1 MNIREKL
8 ENRERAIL
16 ADWATLASASR
27 GRKKPLQPCANRT
40 DFQRDRDRI
49 IHSKSFRR
57 LAHKTQVFVSPEGDH
72 YRARL
77 THTLEVAQIGRTIA
91 RALDLN
97 EDLAEAIALGH
108 DLGHTPFGHA
118 GEKALN
124 KVCPLG
130 FRHNEQSLR
139 VVDRLED
146 LNLTFEVRDG
156 IVCHTGKKHAETP
169 EGRIIHYADRIAYIN
184 HDIDDAIRGGIICN
198 EDIPEHLL
206 RELGRTHGKR
216 IDRMVISMID
226 YGEQHHEIGMDATTH
241 DAMMELRAFM
251 FKNVYLSV
259 NAKGE
264 EGRAQSMLGSLYQYC
279 IDHPEELPEDYQ
291 RLMREGDSIERV
303 SCDYIACMTDRYS
316 ISTYRRLF
324 IPKSWNKLTE
334 S

>member
-1 MNIREKL
+1 MNIRGKL
-8 ENRERAIL
+8 ENRERANL
-16 ADWATLASASR
+16 SEWATLSTASR
-27 GRKKPLQPCANRT
+27 GRLKPLPPCDNRT
-40 DFQRDRDRI
+40 EFQRDRDRI

-97 EDLAEAIALGH
+97 EDLTEAIALGH

-118 GEKALN
+118 GERALN
-124 KVCPLG
+124 KVSPFG

-146 LNLTFEVRDG
+146 LNLTYEVRDG
-156 IVCHTGKKHAETP
+156 IVCHTGKKHADTP

-184 HDIDDAIRGGIICN
+184 HDIDDAIRGGIIRN
-198 EDIPEHLL
+198 EDIPERLL

-216 IDRMVISMID
+216 IDHMVIAMID
-226 YGEQHHEIGMDATTH
+226 YGERYHEIGMDAGTH
-241 DAMMELRAFM
+241 EAMMELRSFM
-251 FKNVYLSV
+251 FENVYLSV
-259 NAKGE
+259 NGE
-264 EGRAQSMLGSLYQYC
+264 EARAQSMLGSLYQYF

-291 RLMREGDSIERV
+291 RLRQEGDSVERV

>member
-1 MNIREKL
+1 MTIREKL
-8 ENRERAIL
+8 EERERRTL
-16 ADWATLASASR
+16 ADWATLSSESK
-27 GRKKPLQPCANRT
+27 GRLKPLSACDNRT
-40 DFQRDRDRI
+40 EFQRDRDRI

-118 GEKALN
+118 GERALS
-124 KVCPLG
+124 KVCPGG

-139 VVDRLED
+139 VVDRLEN
-146 LNLTFEVRDG
+146 LNLTQEVRDG
-156 IVCHTGKKHAETP
+156 IVCHTGAKRADTP

-184 HDIDDAIRGGIICN
+184 HDIDDAIRGGIIAGD
-198 EDIPEHLL
+198 DIPEPLL
-206 RELGRTHGKR
+206 RTLGRTHGQR
-216 IDRMVISMID
+216 IDTLVIAMID
-226 YGEQHHEIGMDATTH
+226 FGEKNHEIGMDGATH
-241 DAMMELRAFM
+241 DAMMELREFM
-251 FKNVYLSV
+251 FKNVYHSV
-259 NAKGE
+259 EAKGE
-264 EGRAQSMLGSLYQYC
+264 EDRAKSMLGSLYKYF
-279 IDHPEELPEDYQ
+279 IDHPDELPADYR
-291 RLMREGDSIERV
+291 RLIAEGDPLERV
-303 SCDYIACMTDRYS
+303 ACDYIACMTDRYS

>member
-1 MNIREKL
+1 M
-8 ENRERAIL
+8 
-16 ADWATLASASR
+16 
-27 GRKKPLQPCANRT
+27 
-40 DFQRDRDRI
+40 
-49 IHSKSFRR
+49 
-57 LAHKTQVFVSPEGDH
+57 
-72 YRARL
+72 
-77 THTLEVAQIGRTIA
+77 AQIGRTIA

-97 EDLAEAIALGH
+97 EDLTEAIALGH

-118 GEKALN
+118 GERALN
-124 KVCPLG
+124 KVSPFG

-146 LNLTFEVRDG
+146 LNLTYEVRDG
-156 IVCHTGKKHAETP
+156 IVCHTGKKHADTP

-184 HDIDDAIRGGIICN
+184 HDIDDAIRGGIIRN
-198 EDIPEHLL
+198 EDIPERLL

-216 IDRMVISMID
+216 IDHMVIAMID
-226 YGEQHHEIGMDATTH
+226 YGERYHEIGMDAGTH
-241 DAMMELRAFM
+241 EAMMELRSFM
-251 FKNVYLSV
+251 FENVYLSV

-264 EGRAQSMLGSLYQYC
+264 EARAQSMLGSLYQYF

-291 RLMREGDSIERV
+291 RLRQEGDSVERV